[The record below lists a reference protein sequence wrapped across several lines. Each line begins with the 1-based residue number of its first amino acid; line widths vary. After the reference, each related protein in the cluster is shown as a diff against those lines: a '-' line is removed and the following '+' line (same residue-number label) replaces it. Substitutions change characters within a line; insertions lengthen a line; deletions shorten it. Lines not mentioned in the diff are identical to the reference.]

1 MDRISAIRNVEDALR
16 AFENGD
22 ADLADTERRVAA
34 VLRTYATEF
43 DGDDDVFRAVGDEP
57 VDGQIVVAPSEPVAR
72 ERMLALSGIDPE
84 NRTGSDRETRT
95 GSDDRNGPEG
105 ETDTDDRN
113 ASDYRNNSSDLT
125 TSNNDAVPEF
135 DIERV

>member
-43 DGDDDVFRAVGDEP
+43 DGDGDVFRAVGEEP
-57 VDGQIVVAPSEPVAR
+57 VDGTIVVAPSAPAAR
-72 ERMLALSGIDPE
+72 ERVLSL
-84 NRTGSDRETRT
+84 TGSDRLEYQTEDE
-95 GSDDRNGPEG
+95 SD
-105 ETDTDDRN
+105 
-113 ASDYRNNSSDLT
+113 S
-125 TSNNDAVPEF
+125 VPEF
-135 DIERV
+135 DVERV

>member
-43 DGDDDVFRAVGDEP
+43 DGDDDVFRAVGEEP
-57 VDGQIVVAPSEPVAR
+57 VDGTIVVAPSAPAAR
-72 ERMLALSGIDPE
+72 ERVLTLSSGDRLADPIDLE
-84 NRTGSDRETRT
+84 SD
-95 GSDDRNGPEG
+95 S
-105 ETDTDDRN
+105 
-113 ASDYRNNSSDLT
+113 
-125 TSNNDAVPEF
+125 VPEF
-135 DIERV
+135 DVERV

>member
-43 DGDDDVFRAVGDEP
+43 DGDDDVFRAVGDDP
-57 VDGQIVVAPSEPVAR
+57 VDGRIVVAPSAPAAR
-72 ERMLALSGIDPE
+72 ERVLALSGIDANE
-84 NRTGSDRETRT
+84 FD
-95 GSDDRNGPEG
+95 
-105 ETDTDDRN
+105 
-113 ASDYRNNSSDLT
+113 DLT
-125 TSNNDAVPEF
+125 DLENDAVPDFEV
-135 DIERV
+135 ERVVDPE